1 LDLGL
6 RQVLKPALTQLAVAD
21 TIPEEAQLIRHVL
34 ALDQEVDLD
43 LLDLLLVLEAQH
55 IKDQDQIKATA
66 HTIQVT
72 QK

>member
-1 LDLGL
+1 L

>member
-1 LDLGL
+1 M

>member
-1 LDLGL
+1 LH
-6 RQVLKPALTQLAVAD
+6 QVLKPALTQLAVAD

-55 IKDQDQIKATA
+55 IKDQDQIKVTA